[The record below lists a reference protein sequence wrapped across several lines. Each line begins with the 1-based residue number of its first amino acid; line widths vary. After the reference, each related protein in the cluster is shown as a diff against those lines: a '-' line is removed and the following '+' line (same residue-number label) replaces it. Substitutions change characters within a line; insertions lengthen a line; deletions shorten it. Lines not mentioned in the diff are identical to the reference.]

1 MSQTC
6 LMSAT
11 DGIICLMGATS
22 GTNMSNYATVGQ
34 NCRNLICKSHYSC
47 TNDRYTDPN
56 ITTRITS
63 NLTTDCNVIKNLTK
77 SILTLQRVYS
87 SQLSKK

>member
-11 DGIICLMGATS
+11 DGTICLMGATS

-34 NCRNLICKSHYSC
+34 IAE
-47 TNDRYTDPN
+47 
-56 ITTRITS
+56 S
-63 NLTTDCNVIKNLTK
+63 NLQK
-77 SILTLQRVYS
+77 SLQ
-87 SQLSKK
+87 LH